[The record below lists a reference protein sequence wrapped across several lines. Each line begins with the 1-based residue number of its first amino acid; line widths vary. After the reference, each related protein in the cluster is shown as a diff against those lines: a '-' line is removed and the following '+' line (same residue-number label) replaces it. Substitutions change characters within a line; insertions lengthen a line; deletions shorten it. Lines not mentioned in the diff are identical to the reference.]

1 VDKIVKPLNK
11 KKMLKNIFTKEMIS
25 NAVVTL
31 AVVMVALA
39 VHDRFVA
46 PRLKGNG
53 GTATPPIDPA
63 DTTTE
68 D

>member
-1 VDKIVKPLNK
+1 
-11 KKMLKNIFTKEMIS
+11 MLKNIFTKEMMT

-39 VHDRFVA
+39 VHDRFVN

-53 GTATPPIDPA
+53 GTTTPPIDPA
-63 DTTTE
+63 VDTTTE

>member
-1 VDKIVKPLNK
+1 
-11 KKMLKNIFTKEMIS
+11 MLKKIFTKEIMT

-46 PRLKGNG
+46 PRVKGGNAG
-53 GTATPPIDPA
+53 ATPIMPSEEEEEA
-63 DTTTE
+63 
-68 D
+68 

>member
-1 VDKIVKPLNK
+1 
-11 KKMLKNIFTKEMIS
+11 MT

-46 PRLKGNG
+46 PRVKGGNEEP
-53 GTATPPIDPA
+53 APTPRLA
-63 DTTTE
+63 EE
-68 D
+68 DED